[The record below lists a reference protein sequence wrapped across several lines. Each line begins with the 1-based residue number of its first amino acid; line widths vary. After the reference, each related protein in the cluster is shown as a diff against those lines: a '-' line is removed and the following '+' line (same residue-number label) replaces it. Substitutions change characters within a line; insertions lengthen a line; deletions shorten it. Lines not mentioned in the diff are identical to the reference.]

1 MLVLVLALPV
11 PVTYLVRTPDW
22 ASVLLYTHVGIY
34 LPCGM
39 LDVY

>member
-1 MLVLVLALPV
+1 MLVLVLSLPV
-11 PVTYLVRTPDW
+11 PLTYLVRNPDLD
-22 ASVLLYTHVGIY
+22 SVLLYTHVGIY